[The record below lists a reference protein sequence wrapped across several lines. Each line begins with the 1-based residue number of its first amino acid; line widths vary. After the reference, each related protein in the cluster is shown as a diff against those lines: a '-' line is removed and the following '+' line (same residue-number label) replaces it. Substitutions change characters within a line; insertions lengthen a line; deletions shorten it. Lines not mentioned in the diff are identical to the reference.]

1 MDAFQFDAFQVDAF
15 QIFTSVIVVPDPPP
29 PVTHG
34 SVESPAGWESQVG
47 VWRIGDSPKKRTGK
61 RYRIYH

>member
-15 QIFTSVIVVPDPPP
+15 QIFTTVIVIPDPPP
-29 PVTHG
+29 PPPHG
-34 SVESPAGWESQVG
+34 SVEMPVGWESQVG
-47 VWRIGDSPKKRTGK
+47 EWRVGDDTRKRTGK